1 MVSVISLVFVL
12 VGKRL
17 FRGRKP
23 LTLIWTLQLLLVAIN
38 AINEKSLKFFVMII
52 LRRVLINPFTLS
64 FSLL

>member
-17 FRGRKP
+17 FRGRKQ